1 MTSRLTTS
9 MLLTLALLLALAGLA
24 QAATETAWD
33 QDFTDDAGGWDDT
46 DDGWYGTVTHNLGDG
61 TATFEGDGV
70 SGPFSFFDGARD
82 TFGAGWIAEI
92 DAYLDPAWADGEG
105 FDYSVA
111 SYGTDGVHQRDFIFH
126 VAKDS
131 DTGDLLVGGS
141 NNTNFNVR
149 EDLETI
155 NHHVVTEAGWYTL
168 QHVARDDAGILTV
181 DMNLLDAD
189 GTVLWTETR
198 SDEDDTIPAEV
209 GGNGYAWFTVIDV
222 DGGVEADNH
231 ELHLLLPD
239 PGSKDDCKKG
249 GWADYGFANQ
259 GQCIRFVNTGQDSRG

>member
-1 MTSRLTTS
+1 MRHIRT
-9 MLLTLALLLALAGLA
+9 AALLALVLAMALGGPA
-24 QAATETAWD
+24 QAASQTAYS
-33 QDFTDDAGGWDDT
+33 QDFTDDADGWDDT
-46 DDGWYGTVTHNLGDG
+46 DDGWYGTVTHNPGDG
-61 TATFEGDGV
+61 TATFEGDGT
-70 SGPFSFFDGARD
+70 SAPFSRFDGYRD
-82 TFGAGWIAEI
+82 TFGQGWTAEI
-92 DAYLDPAWADGEG
+92 DVYLDPAWAAGEG

-111 SYGTDGVHQRDFIFH
+111 SSGSDGNHRRDFIFH
-126 VAKDS
+126 VTS
-131 DTGDLLVGGS
+131 DTSTGDLLVSSS
-141 NNTNFNVR
+141 NNTSFAPR

-155 NHHVVTEAGWYTL
+155 NHHVVTDAGWYTL
-168 QHVARDDAGILTV
+168 QHVFRDDAGVLAV
-181 DMNLLDAD
+181 DLNLLDDA

-198 SDEDDTIPAEV
+198 SDASDTIPGEV
-209 GGNGYAWFTVIDV
+209 GGNRYAWFTVIDV